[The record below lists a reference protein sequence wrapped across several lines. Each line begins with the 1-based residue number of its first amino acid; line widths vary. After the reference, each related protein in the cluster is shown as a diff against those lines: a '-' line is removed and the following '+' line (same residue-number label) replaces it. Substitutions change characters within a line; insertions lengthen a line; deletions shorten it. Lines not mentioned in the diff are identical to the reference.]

1 MKGPCLISGFFDCCR
16 VFASD
21 KSQPEGVP
29 ESSRSTALRR
39 LVRAGSTSHVPV
51 EKVMFYATSRGS
63 KADDGKD
70 GSGGE
75 CMPRHQCLSA
85 EYVCSPVVANLSVAY
100 IQNVTCLRKHDY
112 GVYSISKYVSGV
124 FTRYLH
130 KFLQQPNVELGEV
143 ITSVK
148 TAVGAFKGSEQKP
161 VREFN

>member
-16 VFASD
+16 VFASG

-63 KADDGKD
+63 KADDGKE

-75 CMPRHQCLSA
+75 CMPRHQCLST
-85 EYVCSPVVANLSVAY
+85 EYVCSPVVSKLSVAY
-100 IQNVTCLRKHDY
+100 VRCYLLKEHDY

-130 KFLQQPNVELGEV
+130 KFLQQPNAELGEV
-143 ITSVK
+143 ITGVT
-148 TAVGAFKGSEQKP
+148 TAVIAFKGADQMP
-161 VREFN
+161 VRESN

>member
-16 VFASD
+16 VYASD

-70 GSGGE
+70 GRGGE

-85 EYVCSPVVANLSVAY
+85 EYVCSPVVSKLSMY
-100 IQNVTCLRKHDY
+100 DVTWLRKHDY
-112 GVYSISKYVSGV
+112 GVYSISKYASGV

-130 KFLQQPNVELGEV
+130 KFLQQPNAELGEV
-143 ITSVK
+143 ITSVIE
-148 TAVGAFKGSEQKP
+148 AVVAFKGADQMP
-161 VREFN
+161 VRESN